1 MSAFLIIYYEG
12 RKRTICGYDVVT
24 SGFETVETL
33 QAEHKAKAKG
43 NSSKVKHMNTK

>member
-33 QAEHKAKAKG
+33 QAEHKAKAKS
-43 NSSKVKHMNTK
+43 NDSKVKHINTK